1 MFAAIGREA
10 LRHLNV
16 PPRDSSPVPIVRGE
30 VVAAAPERPRAT
42 PTAGSGPRA
51 DLAPALA
58 EAAPAGADGQPVMP
72 RLAGL
77 SLRQAMEALAPYGA
91 RLEITGRGVVTSQ
104 SPLPGAPLP
113 AGAVC
118 RLHLAPLSGRIPGA
132 VAASLQP

>member
-30 VVAAAPERPRAT
+30 VAAVAPDRPRAATAAAPVIGAP
-42 PTAGSGPRA
+42 
-51 DLAPALA
+51 LAPALA
-58 EAAPAGADGQPVMP
+58 EPAPAGADGQPVMP

-118 RLHLAPLSGRIPGA
+118 RLHLASPAGRIAGA